1 MDEAEDDEE
10 VVADDEEE
18 EEAGEAK
25 AAPEAAKMPKWAL
38 NLDVGS
44 IRLPAV
50 GVINNDSSE
59 GAAQLFDNAV
69 LAKVMGMYR
78 HYYRQ
83 RVLMTPEDYR
93 AEMTTGRVGRLDL
106 DGICPY
112 TGEDDDGS
120 LRRPTEEELDVMFR
134 AKAKEAEWMQGE
146 MMYGGR
152 PRNMLMTV
160 VKTLEIYEKLM
171 ERLVLAGF
179 KPEDLQ
185 FLIPMNKMKG
195 TSEEKNEM
203 RAKMSSFLCRL
214 LKSAFPNSTQYTYFR
229 AGDHGFEDCLEIP
242 AFAVYLSYREQER
255 QLELLVTATQCNVN
269 LPQAFIGR
277 IAHASSVQNKK
288 LHEGMYDGSTTS
300 HQMSTRRSCRMST
313 RQLEAP
319 RAQRELLMTSPKQ
332 KHERLKQRPN
342 QEVVPRLKAPDHL
355 RQKLR
360 QQVPQATQAHHHLLQ
375 PAPQRPNLHQSRC

>member
-1 MDEAEDDEE
+1 
-10 VVADDEEE
+10 
-18 EEAGEAK
+18 
-25 AAPEAAKMPKWAL
+25 
-38 NLDVGS
+38 
-44 IRLPAV
+44 
-50 GVINNDSSE
+50 
-59 GAAQLFDNAV
+59 
-69 LAKVMGMYR
+69 
-78 HYYRQ
+78 
-83 RVLMTPEDYR
+83 MTPEDYR

-106 DGICPY
+106 DGICTY
-112 TGEDDDGS
+112 TGENDDGS

-134 AKAKEAEWMQGE
+134 SKAKKEEWMQGE

-152 PRNMLMTV
+152 PRDMLMTV

-255 QLELLVTATQCNVN
+255 QLELLVTAT
-269 LPQAFIGR
+269 
-277 IAHASSVQNKK
+277 HA
-288 LHEGMYDGSTTS
+288 M
-300 HQMSTRRSCRMST
+300 
-313 RQLEAP
+313 
-319 RAQRELLMTSPKQ
+319 
-332 KHERLKQRPN
+332 
-342 QEVVPRLKAPDHL
+342 
-355 RQKLR
+355 
-360 QQVPQATQAHHHLLQ
+360 
-375 PAPQRPNLHQSRC
+375 